1 MPKGIDSSEEVAK
14 AERRVE
20 AVGNGFLGL
29 TRDPLPLRLGSD
41 KLFVNGTTQT
51 NAFPHTP
58 PAVTNVWN
66 PDSPARIFV
75 FS

>member
-41 KLFVNGTTQT
+41 KLFINGSME
-51 NAFPHTP
+51 
-58 PAVTNVWN
+58 TNVFISV
-66 PDSPARIFV
+66 PTPHCSYKCGTQIPQL
-75 FS
+75 